1 MSTNFVHVVPRDPF
15 FVPTPEVED
24 QARRWFG
31 QAMPGGWEVTSTVM
45 APMGFVA
52 AVEAGGDIHCPACGI
67 QLDWQWVWSLLPDP
81 PPEVVV
87 PCCGRRVRLAELR
100 GDFGECFARFYL
112 RITDPDAWA
121 GAPAEVLAGVEA
133 ILGVPVAS
141 VLQRI

>member
-1 MSTNFVHVVPRDPF
+1 MSTNLVHVVPRDPF

-45 APMGFVA
+45 TPMGFIH
-52 AVEAGGDIHCPACGI
+52 AVEAGGDIHCTACGA

-81 PPEVVV
+81 PPEVVA
-87 PCCGRRVRLAELR
+87 PCCGRPVRLAELR
-100 GDFGECFARFYL
+100 GDAGECFARFYL
-112 RITDPDAWA
+112 RITDPDSWDA
-121 GAPAEVLAGVEA
+121 APAEVLAGVEA
-133 ILGVPVAS
+133 ILGAPVVS